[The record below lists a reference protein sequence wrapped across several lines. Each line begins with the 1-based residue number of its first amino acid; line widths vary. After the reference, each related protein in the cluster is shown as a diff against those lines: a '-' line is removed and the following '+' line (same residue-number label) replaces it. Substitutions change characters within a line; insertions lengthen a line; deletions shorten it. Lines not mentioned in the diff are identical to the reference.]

1 VDEDYFSEDDE
12 DIFKDEQIIKNLE
25 TITSQYNKN
34 GDNNQQNHLNDNIEL
49 DNPYEKTPSN
59 IKDHENMIT
68 SSKNM
73 DIDNDRNM
81 KFIDICVK
89 NNEDEEILLLK
100 RKKLY
105 EENENILD

>member
-1 VDEDYFSEDDE
+1 
-12 DIFKDEQIIKNLE
+12 
-25 TITSQYNKN
+25 
-34 GDNNQQNHLNDNIEL
+34 
-49 DNPYEKTPSN
+49 
-59 IKDHENMIT
+59 MIT

-105 EENENILD
+105 EENENILN

>member
-1 VDEDYFSEDDE
+1 
-12 DIFKDEQIIKNLE
+12 
-25 TITSQYNKN
+25 
-34 GDNNQQNHLNDNIEL
+34 
-49 DNPYEKTPSN
+49 
-59 IKDHENMIT
+59 MIT

-105 EENENILD
+105 EENENILDWLNIIFFIKSIFIFEYWFY